1 MSIKYA
7 VLGLLAEQPMHGYR
21 LKDAFD
27 ERVGGLWGLTTGQ
40 IYQTLKQL
48 ERDGSL
54 EARGERVGN
63 RPARRIYS
71 VTAQG
76 TRALQAWLDETPA
89 PWSRPFRAELLIR
102 LLFLRPGD
110 LSRVGRALDRE
121 EQDAL
126 HLKARIGHMTRDG
139 RPPGGVDVLG
149 LFLDGITHHLD
160 ADVTMLR
167 RVREAVIAWGRAEGA
182 DVAPLVASAAAAQG
196 PSAAVAPPPAA
207 GPAAAPA
214 SAPAAADA
222 SPAASSAVA
231 SSGPRKATV
240 RRLPVK
246 RIVRKRRTRPA
257 PRRQAPPSRRVA
269 GR

>member
-48 ERDGSL
+48 ERDGML

-71 VTAQG
+71 VTGQG

-102 LLFLRPGD
+102 LLFLRAGD
-110 LSRVGRALDRE
+110 LGRVGRALDRE

-139 RPPGGVDVLG
+139 RPPRGVDVLG
-149 LFLDGITHHLD
+149 LFLDGITRHLD

-167 RVREAVIAWGRAEGA
+167 RVRDALIAWGRAEGA
-182 DVAPLVASAAAAQG
+182 DVATLVASAAAAA
-196 PSAAVAPPPAA
+196 PSSVVALAPSPATPTALAAPPATVAAAVA
-207 GPAAAPA
+207 APA
-214 SAPAAADA
+214 R
-222 SPAASSAVA
+222 SAV
-231 SSGPRKATV
+231 PRKATV

-246 RIVRKRRTRPA
+246 RLVRKRRARPA
-257 PRRQAPPSRRVA
+257 PRRQTPPSRRLA

>member
-1 MSIKYA
+1 MSTKYA

-48 ERDGSL
+48 ERDGLL
-54 EARGERVGN
+54 EARGERIGN

-110 LSRVGRALDRE
+110 LTRVGRALDRE
-121 EQDAL
+121 EQEAL
-126 HLKARIGHMTRDG
+126 HLRARIGHMSRDG
-139 RPPGGVDVLG
+139 RPAHGIDVLG

-167 RVREAVIAWGRAEGA
+167 RVRHAVIAWGRAEGA
-182 DVAPLVASAAAAQG
+182 YVSALETGAASEAAPPIAPAVTV
-196 PSAAVAPPPAA
+196 AAVAASRVPESVVAAPSVATA
-207 GPAAAPA
+207 GPAP
-214 SAPAAADA
+214 SRP
-222 SPAASSAVA
+222 
-231 SSGPRKATV
+231 KATV

-246 RIVRKRRTRPA
+246 RLVRGRKRRPRPA

>member
-7 VLGLLAEQPMHGYR
+7 VLGLLADQPMHGYR

-48 ERDGSL
+48 ERAAFL
-54 EARGERVGN
+54 EARGERIGN

-71 VTAQG
+71 LTPQG
-76 TRALQAWLDETPA
+76 ARALQAWLDQTPA

-110 LSRVGRALDRE
+110 LGRIGLALDRE

-126 HLKARIGHMTRDG
+126 HLRARIARMARDG
-139 RPPGGVDVLG
+139 RPPKGIDVLG
-149 LFLDGITHHLD
+149 LFLDAITHHLD

-167 RVREAVIAWGRAEGA
+167 RVRQALAEWGTTEGL
-182 DVAPLVASAAAAQG
+182 DVTALGVGMPPDGPVVAALAAA
-196 PSAAVAPPPAA
+196 P
-207 GPAAAPA
+207 PA
-214 SAPAAADA
+214 SAPRAPA
-222 SPAASSAVA
+222 SDRSRAVA
-231 SSGPRKATV
+231 ALPAPRQTTI

-246 RIVRKRRTRPA
+246 RVVRVRKRRGRAGAQRRVPPA
-257 PRRQAPPSRRVA
+257 RRVA

>member
-48 ERDGSL
+48 ERDGML

-71 VTAQG
+71 VTAPG
-76 TRALQAWLDETPA
+76 ARALQAWLDETPA

-110 LSRVGRALDRE
+110 LGRVGHALDRE

-139 RPPGGVDVLG
+139 RPSRGVDVLG
-149 LFLDGITHHLD
+149 LFLDGVTRHLD
-160 ADVTMLR
+160 ADVTTLR

-182 DVAPLVASAAAAQG
+182 DVAALVASAAA
-196 PSAAVAPPPAA
+196 VAPPAVVAPGPAVVA
-207 GPAAAPA
+207 TAPAAAPA
-214 SAPAAADA
+214 SVDTAVAPASRRAA
-222 SPAASSAVA
+222 
-231 SSGPRKATV
+231 V

-246 RIVRKRRTRPA
+246 RIVRKRRARPA
-257 PRRQAPPSRRVA
+257 PRRHAPPSRRVA